1 MKKAKTAGTF
11 QKTLGHLIN
20 VCKYPKVGCS
30 EKGTRHLSVVSSDR
44 KEAADTRTKEILLN
58 IKKYFFTM
66 RVTKHWHRFL
76 REILES
82 PFLQT
87 YKICLNFI
95 LGKQMWMVDLLEYG
109 G

>member
-76 REILES
+76 RDSGVSLPAE
-82 PFLQT
+82 LQNLSELHPGET
-87 YKICLNFI
+87 D
-95 LGKQMWMVDLLEYG
+95 VDG
-109 G
+109 RPA